1 MDQQEWQF
9 AGSAQ
14 KDEPFEIKGVNVW
27 SQGWQVADGQE
38 AHVNDPVYGK
48 GYIFRVFSIQDDDQT
63 IEFAAGEFSP
73 GVWGF
78 YTRN

>member
-1 MDQQEWQF
+1 MDQQGWQF

-27 SQGWQVADGQE
+27 SQGWQVTDGQE
-38 AHVNDPVYGK
+38 VHVNDPVYGK
-48 GYIFRVFSIQDDDQT
+48 GYIFRVFSSQDDDQK

-78 YTRN
+78 YTRE